1 MKLVNSII
9 FEGVRQGASDIHIEP
24 QEKCLRVRF
33 RIDGELRTTIE
44 TSIRYHAGVTSRIK
58 IMSGLDITE
67 RRLPQDGRIQRRIEG
82 RDVDFRVS
90 TLPTIYGEK
99 ITIRILDKSRLKLEI
114 EQLGFSEHNLTR
126 FRRLIAR
133 PFGLVLV
140 AGPTGSGK
148 TTTLYS
154 AMSHVNVPESN
165 LLTVENPVEFR
176 LDGTNQ
182 VEVNEKVGLT
192 FAKALRAFL
201 RQDPNIIVVGE
212 IRDRETAEIA
222 VEAALTGH
230 LVLSTI
236 HTGDAVGTIERLIDM
251 DVERFLI
258 ASSLAGAV
266 SQRLVRRICESCR
279 ERYQTALS
287 GSVRAALG
295 LSPVRLQAGMS
306 TRRGCRA
313 AELRVQGTS
322 GDP

>member
-1 MKLVNSII
+1 
-9 FEGVRQGASDIHIEP
+9 
-24 QEKCLRVRF
+24 
-33 RIDGELRTTIE
+33 
-44 TSIRYHAGVTSRIK
+44 
-58 IMSGLDITE
+58 MSGLDITE

-99 ITIRILDKSRLKLEI
+99 VTIRILDKSRLKLEI

-126 FRRLIAR
+126 FQHLIAR

-154 AMSHVNVPESN
+154 AMSNVNAPESN

-176 LDGTNQ
+176 LEGANQ

-192 FAKALRAFL
+192 FASAASSARIKHHR
-201 RQDPNIIVVGE
+201 RRR

-230 LVLSTI
+230 RPEHYT
-236 HTGDAVGTIERLIDM
+236 HGNAVGTIERLIDM

-266 SQRLVRRICESCR
+266 SQRLVRRSVVVQGR
-279 ERYQTALS
+279 STGRSRAA
-287 GSVRAALG
+287 VRAARNERFACRPGCL
-295 LSPVRLQAGMS
+295 
-306 TRRGCRA
+306 RGA
-313 AELRVQGTS
+313 AALRLRVQGRRRSTS
-322 GDP
+322 SRERCLKWCLGASPPLLDRALEEGMVLMRDDGSTRCWRA